1 MKSWCDL
8 SWREKC
14 KITNGEVNKFNYL
27 SGYDFRV
34 KTKVREGVERK
45 NGEDSFTTTATKC
58 GDLW

>member
-14 KITNGEVNKFNYL
+14 KINEGEVNSFKYL

-34 KTKVREGVERK
+34 KTKVRDGIERK
-45 NGEDSFTTTATKC
+45 SKKKE
-58 GDLW
+58 

>member
-14 KITNGEVNKFNYL
+14 RIKSGGVNSLSYQ

-34 KTKVREGVERK
+34 KAKVQEGLNKVKLSR
-45 NGEDSFTTTATKC
+45 D
-58 GDLW
+58 DDQLI